1 MDINKQV
8 YTHHTYKHFGGERHA
23 LAMFYRQ
30 IYIYIIYNINIY
42 HNKQIYI
49 VYYI

>member
-8 YTHHTYKHFGGERHA
+8 YTHHTYKHFDGQRNA
-23 LAMFYRQ
+23 LAMFDRQ